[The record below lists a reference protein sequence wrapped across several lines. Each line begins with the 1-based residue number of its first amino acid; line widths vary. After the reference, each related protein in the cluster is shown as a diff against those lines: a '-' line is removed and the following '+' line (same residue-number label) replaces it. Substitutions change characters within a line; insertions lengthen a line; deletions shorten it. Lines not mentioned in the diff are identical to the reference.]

1 MEGWAQVQALL
12 KSRKFWAMVTGIL
25 AAAAALG
32 TNQIDTWQFIIAVV
46 TAMAAYST
54 GVAIE
59 DAGAKIGAGTPA
71 GARSAAQFGAGQWV
85 KTGVSTAAVDA
96 PPTDAERINQG
107 GG

>member
-12 KSRKFWAMVTGIL
+12 KSRKFWAMVTGIV
-25 AAAAALG
+25 AAAAALA

-59 DAGAKIGAGTPA
+59 DAGAKIGASTPA
-71 GARSAAQFGAGQWV
+71 GARSAGSSGNGESWQ
-85 KTGVSTAAVDA
+85 
-96 PPTDAERINQG
+96 R
-107 GG
+107 